1 MIPQLMEIKKLLKS
15 ILVFIRKFYIQY
27 LENKNLGPN
36 NNLSEAYRQCK
47 GKYIALCEGD
57 DYWTH
62 PFNFE
67 KQIDFM
73 EYNPDY
79 VICYHNANIINDN
92 NEIVSTSK
100 LPEELKKDFSQ
111 TELIKGVMILT
122 LTMCFRNV
130 LKKLPAEICKVKN
143 GDKFLTSLLGNWGKG
158 KYLENIENAVYRKH
172 NSSIWSSLD
181 EITQIF
187 YNGDTRAWLCRY
199 YQRINKSEISAYFK
213 SEAENHFNN
222 IIRKINNI
230 TKPDYIVI
238 LNKVLNDYVDIL
250 SNQTLDQYKGQFNKN
265 KEEQSNYNSNK
276 YRLARAVI

>member
-1 MIPQLMEIKKLLKS
+1 
-15 ILVFIRKFYIQY
+15 
-27 LENKNLGPN
+27 
-36 NNLSEAYRQCK
+36 
-47 GKYIALCEGD
+47 
-57 DYWTH
+57 
-62 PFNFE
+62 
-67 KQIDFM
+67 
-73 EYNPDY
+73 
-79 VICYHNANIINDN
+79 
-92 NEIVSTSK
+92 
-100 LPEELKKDFSQ
+100 
-111 TELIKGVMILT
+111 MILT

-130 LKKLPAEICKVKN
+130 LKKLPAEISKVKN

-199 YQRINKSEISAYFK
+199 YQRINKSEISGYFQ

-265 KEEQSNYNSNK
+265 KEQQPIIIRTN
-276 YRLARAVI
+276 IG